1 MEHDFS
7 QDQRWISTHRCRRRQ
22 RGKGARVESCKEYL
36 KAAARW
42 LYSWKAPW
50 SVIVIDASTTLRH
63 VIVTAQTLII
73 TSANKLS
80 TRMLFSDCSHPDDQT
95 TGWNISV
102 LQWGKRE
109 LMKRRFK
116 ARTVTGR
123 RIKPTLMHLNTN
135 ISITRSSLSHCKPNC
150 SDQKGVLGP
159 ELRTLNFQPPS
170 ASLRRWCLSFLLRE
184 REGGG
189 GVIH

>member
-1 MEHDFS
+1 
-7 QDQRWISTHRCRRRQ
+7 
-22 RGKGARVESCKEYL
+22 
-36 KAAARW
+36 
-42 LYSWKAPW
+42 
-50 SVIVIDASTTLRH
+50 
-63 VIVTAQTLII
+63 
-73 TSANKLS
+73 
-80 TRMLFSDCSHPDDQT
+80 MLFSDSSHPDDQT

-116 ARTVTGR
+116 ARTVIGR

-135 ISITRSSLSHCKPNC
+135 ISITRSSLSHFKPNC

-159 ELRTLNFQPPS
+159 ELRTLNFQPLS
-170 ASLRRWCLSFLLRE
+170 ASLRRWCLSSLLRE

-189 GVIH
+189 GGNPLMNWKNFIKEKRFDYHTYLKGKISWLTWFFVFSTMLPNTSTYYLRNIL